1 MNALNFIDLLG
12 DEKSLFHFRTK
23 IVRAIK
29 RTPALFLLF
38 ILLIANSHLAV
49 GQTLSGSDSLRVLL
63 LEASSDTVKV
73 KILQQLLISNAINK
87 QTDSA
92 LALGTRAN
100 ILAHDNQWSK
110 GIISSHKMLGR
121 LYQINQNEEQFIF
134 HWEQALE
141 ETKRIEDF
149 SASADILS
157 YMGQHHEGI
166 NDFESADER
175 YAESVEFYLK
185 AEMPARAGE
194 SLIAMAN
201 MEFGQSHFPDALKHY
216 LSALDLFK
224 GEGNKEGEIDVL
236 YSIGNVYLSQGEFP
250 RTLKYYFESLGICK
264 ELDIREPQAKILGG
278 MGNVYMDQRDYEMAL
293 ERYQEALAI
302 EKEIG
307 DQEGIAAKLGNIGNV
322 YHALGA
328 LDHDQGAL
336 DRALEA
342 HTQALEINRVIGSLS
357 GIADNLNNLGIVHE
371 EQGDHQK
378 ALDNYLEA
386 LSIDQQMGD
395 LKAMSI
401 KLGNIGS
408 LYTKLGNYREA
419 KSYLDSA
426 LTISHAIGTNHV
438 DWIYEE
444 LSLLFENQEDYKM
457 ALENFRQS
465 THWRDTLFQRRK
477 DQRDRISRGPTRDR
491 NGSHGASQA
500 RRGKTT
506 PAKEAKDRRNAL
518 QYSGILMVL
527 MVFMTLLLFSGKF
540 KLPLNIVE
548 GGIFFTLLILFEFL
562 LVLFDPFI
570 AKYAGGEPA
579 YSLLINSGLALLIL
593 PFHGFFEKLLK
604 KRLQKTRD

>member
-1 MNALNFIDLLG
+1 MMKRVSSI
-12 DEKSLFHFRTK
+12 FRTR

-465 THWRDTLFQRRK
+465 THWRDTLFNEEKTKEIGSLEARHEIEMEAMERRRQEEEKQRL
-477 DQRDRISRGPTRDR
+477 Q
-491 NGSHGASQA
+491 
-500 RRGKTT
+500 
-506 PAKEAKDRRNAL
+506 KEAKDRRNAL

-527 MVFMTLLLFSGKF
+527 LVFMTLLLFSGKF

>member
-1 MNALNFIDLLG
+1 MKRLSSI
-12 DEKSLFHFRTK
+12 FRTR
-23 IVRAIK
+23 IVRAI
-29 RTPALFLLF
+29 RGTPTLLLF
-38 ILLIANSHLAV
+38 FLLLIANSHLVV
-49 GQTLSGSDSLRVLL
+49 GQKPSGPDSLRVLL

-100 ILAHDNQWSK
+100 KLAQDIQWSK

-121 LYQINQNEEQFIF
+121 LHQIGQNEEQFIF

-166 NDFESADER
+166 NDFENADER

-342 HTQALEINRVIGSLS
+342 HTQALEINRMIGSLS

-408 LYTKLGNYREA
+408 LFTKLGNYREA

-465 THWRDTLFQRRK
+465 THWRDTLFNEEKTKEIGSLEARHEIEMEAMERRRQEEEKQRL
-477 DQRDRISRGPTRDR
+477 Q
-491 NGSHGASQA
+491 
-500 RRGKTT
+500 
-506 PAKEAKDRRNAL
+506 KEAKDRRNAL

>member
-1 MNALNFIDLLG
+1 M
-12 DEKSLFHFRTK
+12 
-23 IVRAIK
+23 RAIK

-465 THWRDTLFQRRK
+465 THWRDTLFNEEKTKEIGSLEARHEIEMEAMERRRQEEEKQRL
-477 DQRDRISRGPTRDR
+477 Q
-491 NGSHGASQA
+491 
-500 RRGKTT
+500 
-506 PAKEAKDRRNAL
+506 KEAKDRRNAL

>member
-1 MNALNFIDLLG
+1 MKRVSSI
-12 DEKSLFHFRTK
+12 FRTK

-465 THWRDTLFQRRK
+465 THWRDTLFNEEKTKEIGSLEARHEIEMEAMERRRQEEEKQRL
-477 DQRDRISRGPTRDR
+477 Q
-491 NGSHGASQA
+491 
-500 RRGKTT
+500 
-506 PAKEAKDRRNAL
+506 KEAKDRRNAL